1 MCTRLHCEEGFGLS
15 RIETV
20 RQQGCFI
27 DSVAGFATAGG
38 SQLHDRCN
46 LVSLGHAARYHC
58 VWRFRMMPSSS
69 FGGGP
74 SRSAERRDVA
84 KVFCCLLI
92 LVVTLATFF
101 LPRGTGLALL
111 GVEAGRHL

>member
-1 MCTRLHCEEGFGLS
+1 
-15 RIETV
+15 
-20 RQQGCFI
+20 
-27 DSVAGFATAGG
+27 
-38 SQLHDRCN
+38 
-46 LVSLGHAARYHC
+46 
-58 VWRFRMMPSSS
+58 MMPSSS